1 MRTKQAVAAAF
12 ALLALT
18 ATTSCDGAGPSG
30 SQSGQA
36 PAGKNGGQAGGGSDG
51 DGTAGAGGR
60 VEAEL
65 AKVAGTDELVRLISN
80 ATTCTSVST
89 KPTDTTFGDID
100 DASSEGAAADIP
112 KTNTKWGIKERVTC
126 DGRDASAN
134 GHELL
139 VISDMA
145 RFETAFKARQAA
157 KLAAGKGD
165 TRTRWFIG
173 QNFAARIFA
182 TDSDERDMLSL
193 GTLGLNCSPHYAAPP
208 QSTTQPAIVEGCI
221 LTNFVDA

>member
-1 MRTKQAVAAAF
+1 MRTKQAVADAV
-12 ALLALT
+12 ALLALMGT
-18 ATTSCDGAGPSG
+18 ASCDDGAGPSG
-30 SQSGQA
+30 SQSGQV
-36 PAGKNGGQAGGGSDG
+36 PAGKNGGRAGGGSDG

-60 VEAEL
+60 VEARL

-80 ATTCTSVST
+80 ATTCTSAST
-89 KPTDTTFGDID
+89 KPKDTTFSDID
-100 DASSEGAAADIP
+100 DSSEGAAVDIAR
-112 KTNTKWGIKERVTC
+112 TNATWGIKERVTC
-126 DGRDASAN
+126 DGRDACVN

-145 RFETAFKARQAA
+145 RFEAAFKARQAA
-157 KLAAGKGD
+157 DLAAGEGH

-193 GTLGLNCSPHYAAPP
+193 GALGLNCAPHYAAPP

-221 LTNFVDA
+221 LTNYVDA